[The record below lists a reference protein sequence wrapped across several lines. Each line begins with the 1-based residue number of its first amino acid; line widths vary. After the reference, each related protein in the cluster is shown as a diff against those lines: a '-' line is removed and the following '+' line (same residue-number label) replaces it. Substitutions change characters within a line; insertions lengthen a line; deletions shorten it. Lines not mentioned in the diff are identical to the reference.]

1 MKSLGGPAILDRA
14 AVPFLDEASCEGA
27 AARRTNP
34 GLYVALGQAWTK
46 SAGSSGAGGFGIAL
60 GVPI

>member
-1 MKSLGGPAILDRA
+1 MKSLATP
-14 AVPFLDEASCEGA
+14 PFWTAPPFRFLTRKVRGS
-27 AARRTNP
+27 ARKTRF
-34 GLYVALGQAWTK
+34 YVVLGQAWTK